1 MRPWKRKKTI
11 GRIDF
16 VDFPELG
23 LKNIS
28 VKIDTGAYTSS
39 IHCHR
44 IKEMAKGK
52 KTVLKVDFLDPS
64 HELYKKKLIEFTDF
78 ENSVVRNSF
87 GQDEERYVI
96 RTEVLLFQKTFEIEL
111 SLTNRSD
118 MKHPILLGRKILA
131 DNFIVDVSKT
141 NLSLKNK
148 NKKK

>member
-11 GRIDF
+11 GRTDF

-23 LKNIS
+23 IEDAS

-39 IHCHR
+39 IHCNK
-44 IKEMAKGK
+44 IKEIRKGK
-52 KTVLKVDFLDPS
+52 TPLLKIDFLDPS
-64 HELYKKKLIEFTDF
+64 HERYKKRLIEFKEF
-78 ENSVVRNSF
+78 ENKVVRNSF

-96 RTEVLLFQKTFEIEL
+96 KTTVVIFDQPFEIEL
-111 SLTNRSD
+111 SLTDRSD

-131 DNFIVDVSKT
+131 ENFVVDVSKT

-148 NKKK
+148 QKKK